1 MINTTMKRVE
11 NLLQSFPE
19 TRDNDRL
26 LVEVYLTFYHG
37 IKTLHE
43 YRKTSE
49 APPIETITRCRRR
62 LQALGLYLGSE
73 DVKDERGER
82 EAEYVRYFG

>member
-1 MINTTMKRVE
+1 MINTTMKKVE
-11 NLLQSFPE
+11 NLLESFPE
-19 TRDNDRL
+19 TRDSDRL
-26 LVEVYLTFYHG
+26 LVEVYLNFYHG

-49 APPIETITRCRRR
+49 APSLETITRCRRK
-62 LQALGLYLGSE
+62 LQSLGLYLGSE
-73 DVKDERGER
+73 SVKDERGEV

>member
-26 LVEVYLTFYHG
+26 LVRMYMSFYHG
-37 IKTLHE
+37 IKTFQEHSE
-43 YRKTSE
+43 TEE
-49 APPIETITRCRRR
+49 APPIESITRCRRR

>member
-11 NLLQSFPE
+11 NLLHSFPE

-26 LVEVYLTFYHG
+26 LVEVYMTFYHG

-49 APPIETITRCRRR
+49 APPIETITR
-62 LQALGLYLGSE
+62 
-73 DVKDERGER
+73 
-82 EAEYVRYFG
+82 